1 MTPATPRPGRA
12 RRSRLRGVSGAVAM
26 LLSAGLLLSG
36 CVFSPPFG
44 GNQGSNSGSGKA
56 SGRNPDILESA
67 PDGLESFYAQDVD
80 WSTCEDGF
88 QCANIKVPTDY
99 ANPDAGSIA
108 IAVIR
113 LDASR
118 SGKKGSIL
126 VNPGGPGASG
136 YDYVRDAGRTR
147 FTAKL
152 RASYDMVGFDP
163 RGVKRSAPVTC
174 LSDAERDAAREKV
187 YRYETDEGIQ
197 AAIEDNKAIIAKCVE
212 KSGPALAHID
222 TESSA
227 KDMDILRA
235 VLNDTK
241 LNYLGY
247 SYGTSL
253 GATYAELFPDNVGR
267 LVLDG
272 AMDLSLNNEDM
283 TAEQV
288 EAFEKALRRYVQ
300 DCLDGPDCPMSGSL
314 DDAMLQL
321 QELVAA
327 VDANPE
333 TAEDGRLVTGP
344 AMATALYTPL
354 YDDASWPVLTQA
366 LTAAFQG
373 DVSLMLRIADM
384 GADRDP
390 DGSYR
395 SNTGFA
401 FNAINCLDYP
411 MVTDTAGMR
420 AEAKRLTAL
429 APTFGPYF
437 AYGGL
442 NCKDWPHKAVGSP
455 GPAEYSGKAPIVV
468 IGTTGDPATPYQW
481 AEAMRKQL
489 GNAVLLSWEGEGHTA
504 YGRSNSCV
512 ADAVDAYFV
521 NGEVPADGTRC

>member
-1 MTPATPRPGRA
+1 MNPATPRPGLP
-12 RRSRLRGVSGAVAM
+12 RRSRLRRVSGAIAAV
-26 LLSAGLLLSG
+26 LSAGLLLSG

-44 GNQGSNSGSGKA
+44 GNSGGSDSGKG
-56 SGRNPDILESA
+56 SGRNPDIVKSA
-67 PDGLESFYAQDVD
+67 PKGLESFYSQDVD
-80 WSTCEDGF
+80 WSSCENGF

-99 ANPDAGSIA
+99 AHPEAGTIA
-108 IAVIR
+108 IAAIR
-113 LDASR
+113 FPASR
-118 SGKKGSIL
+118 NDNKKGSIL

-136 YDYVRDAGRTR
+136 YDFVRDAARTH

-152 RASYDMVGFDP
+152 RSAYDMVGFDP

-174 LSDAERDAAREKV
+174 LSDAERDESREKV
-187 YRYETDEGIQ
+187 YRYDTDAGL
-197 AAIEDNKAIIAKCVE
+197 AAALADNKEIIAKCVE

-222 TESSA
+222 TGSSA

-253 GATYAELFPDNVGR
+253 GATYAELFPDNVGH

-272 AMDLSLNNEDM
+272 AVDLALDNEEM
-283 TAEQV
+283 TAQQV
-288 EAFEKALRRYVQ
+288 EAFEKALRRYVE
-300 DCLDGPDCPMSGSL
+300 DCLGQEGCPLSGTV
-314 DDAMLQL
+314 DDAMLQV

-333 TAEDGRLVTGP
+333 QASDGRLVNGP
-344 AMATALYTPL
+344 TMATALYTPL
-354 YDDASWPVLTQA
+354 YDDVSWPVLTQA

-384 GADRDP
+384 GADRNP
-390 DGSYR
+390 DGSYD

-401 FNAINCLDYP
+401 FTAVNCLDYP
-411 MVTDTAGMR
+411 MVSDTAGMR
-420 AEAKRLTAL
+420 AEAQRLKKL

-442 NCKDWPHKAVGSP
+442 NCKDWPFKPVGTP
-455 GPAEYSGKAPIVV
+455 GPAKYTGEAPIVV
-468 IGTTGDPATPYQW
+468 IGTTGDPATPYAW

-489 GNAVLLSWEGEGHTA
+489 GNASLLTWEGEGHTA

-512 ADAVDAYFV
+512 SDAVDSYFV
-521 NGEVPADGTRC
+521 NGKLPADGTRC